1 MIALRVFPL
10 AFVLLFSPICSA
22 SLSEPWTGEVDEGEW
37 KRTVTDYVKGS
48 IWPKPQVY
56 NATGKV
62 YSLASNEFSFDSTG
76 KKSDVLKEA
85 LTRYMGLVF
94 PDANEKLK
102 EGLPQITK
110 LSVKVQEKYA
120 PQSLESDESCKY

>member
-1 MIALRVFPL
+1 MIALKVFPL
-10 AFVLLFSPICSA
+10 AFALLFSPFCSA
-22 SLSEPWTGEVDEGEW
+22 SLSEPWTEEVDEGEW
-37 KRTVTDYVKGS
+37 KRTVIDYVKGA

-62 YSLASNEFSFDSTG
+62 YSLSSNEFSFDSTG
-76 KKSDVLKEA
+76 ENSDVLKEA

-94 PDANEKLK
+94 PDATEKVK

-110 LSVKVQEKYA
+110 LSVKVQEKFA

>member
-1 MIALRVFPL
+1 MALKLFLL
-10 AFVLLFSPICSA
+10 AFALLFSPFCSA
-22 SLSEPWTGEVDEGEW
+22 SLSEPWTEVDEGEW
-37 KRTVTDYVKGS
+37 TRTVTDYVKGS

-62 YSLASNEFSFDSTG
+62 YSLASSEFSFDSTG
-76 KKSDVLKEA
+76 EQSDVLKEA
-85 LTRYMGLVF
+85 LTRYIGLVF

-102 EGLPQITK
+102 EGLSQITK
-110 LSVKVQEKYA
+110 LSVKVQEKYV